1 MIDDESDLSIY
12 DFNSIINYIK
22 NNTIQIFLLI
32 LVFFII
38 YTVDYISN
46 INTIL
51 MTTSSMIPSMPQV
64 HIPQVSKVP
73 QLPIVKM
80 TKGRKQSKK

>member
-12 DFNSIINYIK
+12 NFNSIINYIK
-22 NNTIQIFLLI
+22 NNFIQILLLV

-46 INTIL
+46 INAML
-51 MTTSSMIPSMPQV
+51 MAPITMIPGQKIVTPLHHV
-64 HIPQVSKVP
+64 KIP
-73 QLPIVKM
+73 
-80 TKGRKQSKK
+80 KGRKMSKK

>member
-1 MIDDESDLSIY
+1 MEMFDDESDLSIY

-22 NNTIQIFLLI
+22 NNYIQFLLLF

-51 MTTSSMIPSMPQV
+51 MSPITVMPSQKMLTPHLNHIKIP
-64 HIPQVSKVP
+64 
-73 QLPIVKM
+73 
-80 TKGRKQSKK
+80 KGGKKSKK

>member
-1 MIDDESDLSIY
+1 MEMFDDESDLSIY

-22 NNTIQIFLLI
+22 NNIIQILLLI

-46 INTIL
+46 INAIL
-51 MTTSSMIPSMPQV
+51 MTTTSMIPSMPQV
-64 HIPQVSKVP
+64 NIPQI
-73 QLPIVKM
+73 QTPIIKIP
-80 TKGRKQSKK
+80 KGNKKSKK

>member
-1 MIDDESDLSIY
+1 MEMIEDESDLSIY

-22 NNTIQIFLLI
+22 NNIIQILLLI
-32 LVFFII
+32 LVFIII

-51 MTTSSMIPSMPQV
+51 MTTSSMIPSMPLVQ
-64 HIPQVSKVP
+64 IPEQ
-73 QLPIVKM
+73 IIKM
-80 TKGRKQSKK
+80 PKRHKKLKNNFK

>member
-22 NNTIQIFLLI
+22 NNYVQFLLLF

-46 INTIL
+46 INTI
-51 MTTSSMIPSMPQV
+51 IYWFFIYFV
-64 HIPQVSKVP
+64 VI
-73 QLPIVKM
+73 I
-80 TKGRKQSKK
+80 